1 MIGAMIGDI
10 VGSRFEF
17 NNHRSMEFE
26 LFTED
31 CFVTDDSIMTL
42 AVARA
47 IVETD
52 RELMNEATTTIN
64 RSDINYLN
72 QLSSNTIRYMQ
83 FIGRNYPN
91 CGYGGNFGRWMFND
105 NPQPYGSY
113 GNGAAMRISP
123 IGAIAGSVEEVKL
136 LSRAVT
142 EITHNHEEG
151 IKGAEATAMT
161 IFLARTG
168 HDKEQIRKYV
178 EDHYYILDFTID
190 GIRDSYRFNETCQE
204 TVPQAIQAFLES
216 DSFEDAIRK
225 AISIGG
231 DSDTLATITGS
242 IAEAYYGVPDDLINK
257 ALAYLDARLM
267 EMYNNW
273 M

>member
-1 MIGAMIGDI
+1 MIGAIIGDV

-17 NNHRSMEFE
+17 NNHRTMEFE
-26 LFTED
+26 LFTKD
-31 CFVTDDSIMTL
+31 CFVTDDSIVTL

-52 RELMNEATTTIN
+52 RELMNEATTMN
-64 RSDINYLN
+64 RSDISYLN
-72 QLSSNTIRYMQ
+72 QLSANTIRYMQ
-83 FIGRNYPN
+83 SIGRKYPD
-91 CGYGGNFGRWMFND
+91 CGYGGNFVRWMFND

-168 HDKEQIRKYV
+168 HDKEQIK
-178 EDHYYILDFTID
+178 
-190 GIRDSYRFNETCQE
+190 
-204 TVPQAIQAFLES
+204 
-216 DSFEDAIRK
+216 K
-225 AISIGG
+225 
-231 DSDTLATITGS
+231 
-242 IAEAYYGVPDDLINK
+242 
-257 ALAYLDARLM
+257 
-267 EMYNNW
+267 
-273 M
+273 